1 MVVLEA
7 IFHKVFNQLI
17 PPEQVVLYSLEG
29 PSKVSVDITLLL
41 SCAEFNFY
49 SHISHDL
56 FLLCPAVSPTCLPL
70 ASLLCV

>member
-56 FLLCPAVSPTCLPL
+56 LLLCPAVSPTCLPL
-70 ASLLCV
+70 ASLLRV